1 MFCPNC
7 GKEVSEDFN
16 LCPHCGTRLKG
27 EDANGKVLKTGR
39 GKGLLVG
46 LIGGAAGFVSCFL
59 PTITMASGGELY
71 SFNFLQD
78 ESFSFFAIIAII
90 LIGIATLVHIFGVR
104 VLSMTFAIVNM
115 VYVVL
120 FSAFVLYNLTL
131 TGGFFPSI
139 GLIGHFAGSVTL
151 LVGAVLLKNKK

>member
-90 LIGIATLVHIFGVR
+90 LIGIACRL
-104 VLSMTFAIVNM
+104 LCK
-115 VYVVL
+115 L
-120 FSAFVLYNLTL
+120 FKRIRNSE
-131 TGGFFPSI
+131 SK
-139 GLIGHFAGSVTL
+139 
-151 LVGAVLLKNKK
+151 KNRN